1 MMTYILHI
9 NDNIPRSATVHTD
22 SRITLQSLQNKNNHN
37 YLIEE
42 IRKLAI
48 TLGKSNWTIKFTW
61 IKAHVGIYGNE
72 LADKLAKEASRKDIS
87 FKRIPKTEIIHQ
99 LREQSIAK
107 WQNPWDRTTKG
118 QVTKQFFP
126 IIKDGLTKKIKLTP
140 NLTAIVTAH
149 GNLRLT

>member
-1 MMTYILHI
+1 MIMYQDLQQ
-9 NDNIPRSATVHTD
+9 VHTD
-22 SRITLQSLQNKNNHN
+22 SRITLQSLQNTNNHK

-42 IRKLAI
+42 IRKFAI